1 LNAARVKPGQMQK
14 KGRVMKTSKKL
25 SRCIC
30 GSMIISLLL
39 FSAPQG
45 SLAAGPVT
53 SKKIT
58 KQFLTSGQVDLVREV
73 VTLPLHRGRLASGE
87 TVWFVLTDVS
97 DFATSKK
104 MGLTWAPSLAKAKDL
119 TSTRVAE
126 MDDSG
131 NFTFKSGR
139 VDFSPSQ
146 MLVAGEVPNFFP
158 PKTARAGSVG
168 DAHYSP
174 LVRVAN
180 NNDIVFNAP
189 VIAFNVA
196 PEEIAFCNTS
206 PDYSIVTDSVA
217 SICPD
222 KGTVDLKLRFG
233 FASGKHLRYLSFDA
247 NTEESA
253 TLESSTFAPAETDI
267 LQSGAVEVIYTIV
280 NGRMGAKD
288 PNRQGLDSAINGE
301 GPSLDILAHFT
312 EISAGYSPMW
322 DVRPAEWTKEAIST
336 DQRKLITDG
345 DDLEAKS
352 ASGLLVSPAG
362 GPVKT
367 TGNLVNCPVVGFTN
381 E

>member
-1 LNAARVKPGQMQK
+1 
-14 KGRVMKTSKKL
+14 MKHSKKF

-30 GSMIISLLL
+30 GSMMIFLLS

-53 SKKIT
+53 YKKIT
-58 KQFLTSGQVDLVREV
+58 KQFLTSGKVDLVREV
-73 VTLPLHRGRLASGE
+73 VSLPLHRGRLASGE

-97 DFATSKK
+97 DYATSKD

-119 TSTRVAE
+119 TSTRIAE
-126 MDDSG
+126 MDESG

-146 MLVAGEVPNFFP
+146 TLVGGEAPHFFP
-158 PKTARAGSVG
+158 PRIARAGSVG

-180 NNDIVFNAP
+180 RKDIVFNAP
-189 VIAFNVA
+189 VIAFDVE
-196 PEEIAFCNTS
+196 PEKIGFCNGS
-206 PDYSIVTDSVA
+206 PDYSVVTDSVA

-233 FASGKHLRYLSFDA
+233 FANGKHLRYLSFDA
-247 NTEESA
+247 NSEESA
-253 TLESSTFAPAETDI
+253 TLESSTFAPAESDI
-267 LQSGAVEVIYTIV
+267 LQSGAIEVIYTIV
-280 NGRMGAKD
+280 NGKMGGKD

-322 DVRPAEWTKEAIST
+322 DVRLAEWTQEAISK

-352 ASGLLVSPAG
+352 ALGLLVSPAG

-367 TGNLVNCPVVGFTN
+367 TGNLVNCPVVGFTD

>member
-1 LNAARVKPGQMQK
+1 MKPSG
-14 KGRVMKTSKKL
+14 KL
-25 SRCIC
+25 VRCVC
-30 GSMIISLLL
+30 GSMVMFVVS
-39 FSAPQG
+39 FSTPHV
-45 SLAAGPVT
+45 SLAADPAAG
-53 SKKIT
+53 KKIT

-97 DFATSKK
+97 DYDTSQK
-104 MGLTWAPSLAKAKDL
+104 MGLTWAPSLTDAKDL
-119 TSTRVAE
+119 NSTRVAE
-126 MDDSG
+126 MDASG

-146 MLVAGEVPNFFP
+146 KLVGGDAPSFFP
-158 PKTARAGSVG
+158 PKTARAGSIG

-174 LVRVAN
+174 LVRVSN
-180 NNDIVFNAP
+180 NMNIVFNAP
-189 VIAFNVA
+189 IIAFDVG
-196 PEEIAFCNTS
+196 PDKISFCNGS
-206 PDYSIVTDSVA
+206 PDYSVVTDSVA

-222 KGTVDLKLRFG
+222 KGTVDLKLRSG
-233 FASGKHLRYLSFDA
+233 FANGKHLRYLSFDA
-247 NTEESA
+247 NSEESA
-253 TLESSTFAPAETDI
+253 TLEASTFAPAESDI
-267 LQSGAVEVIYTIV
+267 LQSGAIEVIYTIV
-280 NGRMGAKD
+280 NGNMGTND
-288 PNRQGLDSAINGE
+288 PNRQGLNSAIKGE

-322 DVRPAEWTKEAIST
+322 DVRLAEWTKEAIVK

-345 DDLEAKS
+345 DDLESKS
-352 ASGLLVSPAG
+352 AAGLLVSPAG

>member
-1 LNAARVKPGQMQK
+1 MKPIK
-14 KGRVMKTSKKL
+14 KF
-25 SRCIC
+25 SRCIH
-30 GSMIISLLL
+30 GSMMIFLLSSFL
-39 FSAPQG
+39 PPEGA
-45 SLAAGPVT
+45 LAAGPVT
-53 SKKIT
+53 DKKIT
-58 KQFLTSGQVDLVREV
+58 KLFLTSGQVDLAREV
-73 VTLPLHRGRLASGE
+73 VTLPLHHGRLASGE
-87 TVWFVLTDVS
+87 AVWFVLTDVS

-104 MGLTWAPSLAKAKDL
+104 MGLTWAPGLAKAKDL

-146 MLVAGEVPNFFP
+146 KLAAGDAPNLFP

-174 LVRVAN
+174 LVRVTN
-180 NNDIVFNAP
+180 DKDIVFNAP
-189 VIAFNVA
+189 VIAFNVG
-196 PEEIAFCNTS
+196 PEKISFCNGS
-206 PDYSIVTDSVA
+206 PDYSVVTDSVA

-233 FASGKHLRYLSFDA
+233 LANGKHLRYLSFDA
-247 NTEESA
+247 NSEESA
-253 TLESSTFAPAETDI
+253 ALESSTFAPAESDI
-267 LQSGAVEVIYTIV
+267 LQSGATEVIYTIV
-280 NGRMGAKD
+280 NGNMGAKD
-288 PNRQGLDSAINGE
+288 PNRQGLESALNGE
-301 GPSLDILAHFT
+301 GPSLDVLAHFK

-322 DVRPAEWTKEAIST
+322 DVRLAEWTKEAISK

>member
-1 LNAARVKPGQMQK
+1 MKPSG
-14 KGRVMKTSKKL
+14 KL
-25 SRCIC
+25 VRCVC
-30 GSMIISLLL
+30 GSMVMFVVS
-39 FSAPQG
+39 FSTPHV
-45 SLAAGPVT
+45 SLAADPAAG
-53 SKKIT
+53 KKIT

-97 DFATSKK
+97 DYDTSQK
-104 MGLTWAPSLAKAKDL
+104 MGLTWAPSLTDAKGLK
-119 TSTRVAE
+119 STRVAE

-146 MLVAGEVPNFFP
+146 KLIGGDAPSFFP
-158 PKTARAGSVG
+158 PKTARAGSIG

-174 LVRVAN
+174 LVRVSN
-180 NNDIVFNAP
+180 SMNIVFNAP
-189 VIAFNVA
+189 IIAFDVG
-196 PEEIAFCNTS
+196 PDKISFCNGS
-206 PDYSIVTDSVA
+206 PDYSVVTDSVA

-222 KGTVDLKLRFG
+222 KGTVDLKLRSG
-233 FASGKHLRYLSFDA
+233 FANGKHLRYLSFDA
-247 NTEESA
+247 NSEESA
-253 TLESSTFAPAETDI
+253 TLESSTFAPAESDI
-267 LQSGAVEVIYTIV
+267 LQSGAIEVIYTIV
-280 NGRMGAKD
+280 NGTMGAND
-288 PNRQGLDSAINGE
+288 LNRQGLNSAIKGE

-322 DVRPAEWTKEAIST
+322 DVRLAEWTKEAIVKH
-336 DQRKLITDG
+336 QRKLITDG

-352 ASGLLVSPAG
+352 AAGLLVSPAG